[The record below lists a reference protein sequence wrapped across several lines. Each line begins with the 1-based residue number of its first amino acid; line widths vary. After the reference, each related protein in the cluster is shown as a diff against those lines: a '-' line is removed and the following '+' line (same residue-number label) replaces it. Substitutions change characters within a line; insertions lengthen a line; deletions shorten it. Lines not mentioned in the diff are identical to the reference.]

1 MSRSGISDISTKGAG
16 GRGGQNF
23 SLAVKILQDHRIY
36 FSVLLTKTRFFQIC
50 FHKMKTNKEKLMTM
64 MKFVRLD
71 NNFPLKSGNKG
82 KH

>member
-36 FSVLLTKTRFFQIC
+36 FSVLLAMTRFFSNMFSQ
-50 FHKMKTNKEKLMTM
+50 NE
-64 MKFVRLD
+64 
-71 NNFPLKSGNKG
+71 N
-82 KH
+82 